1 MKALLIINPKAG
13 RRRNRRHTA
22 EYLRRAFE
30 LHGYDCDII
39 ATKKPREAE
48 RIAHSMAEKYD
59 LVVCSGGDGTL
70 NETVNGLTGLEN
82 CPPLAYLPTGTTNDF
97 AGSLGL
103 STDVAQA
110 IRDTFDGTKEKLD
123 LGRMNDRCFVYVAS
137 FGAFSESSYQTPQK
151 MKNRF
156 GRLAYVLESLR
167 ELPAMKSHRMKI
179 YGAQGEIC
187 RGSYLFGAV
196 SNATSIGGILHYDRG
211 DISLSD
217 GKHEV
222 LLIKKPESLGM
233 LRRTVR
239 ALITGNYAVDGI
251 QTFHTSHVRF
261 ESEDETAWTLD
272 GERCEPTKSIAIDN
286 IHSAMEFIIPP
297 ACRGSRCGFG
307 EVGLAKHRLNTAL

>member
-110 IRDTFDGTKEKLD
+110 IRDTFD
-123 LGRMNDRCFVYVAS
+123 
-137 FGAFSESSYQTPQK
+137 GAFSESSYQTPQK

-307 EVGLAKHRLNTAL
+307 EVGLAKRRLNAAL